1 MDFVGAIKAGFKNY
15 AVFRGTAT
23 LPEYWYWVLFTTL
36 VGLVT
41 SAVDQSGNIS
51 LAISLATMLPS
62 LSVLVRRLRDAGF
75 SWLWLLLP
83 VPALVPFGLG
93 LYQFFQE
100 LIRLGYSQ
108 FFQELIR
115 LGYSTSTF
123 TNPDQI
129 DEATLQS
136 LMTNEVLIGAAL
148 LIFGSLIYLFVSSLL
163 VNLIFPTRKTKS
175 FEQGN
180 KRVAP
185 ITPENPTI

>member
-51 LAISLATMLPS
+51 ISISLVTLLPS

-75 SWLWLLLP
+75 SWLWILLP
-83 VPALVPFGLG
+83 VPAIVPFGLG

-100 LIRLGYSQ
+100 LIRLGLSM
-108 FFQELIR
+108 
-115 LGYSTSTF
+115 STLK
-123 TNPDQI
+123 NPDQI
-129 DEATLQS
+129 DDATLQS

-148 LIFGSLIYLFVSSLL
+148 LIFGSLIYLFLSSLL
-163 VNLIFPTRKTKS
+163 VNIIFPTRKSKS

-180 KRVAP
+180 KRVEP
-185 ITPENPTI
+185 KGPESSAL

>member
-41 SAVDQSGNIS
+41 SAVDQSGNLS
-51 LAISLATMLPS
+51 LAISLVTLLPS

-83 VPALVPFGLG
+83 VPAIVPFGVG

-100 LIRLGYSQ
+100 LIRLGYDLT
-108 FFQELIR
+108 FFA
-115 LGYSTSTF
+115 
-123 TNPDQI
+123 NPDLS
-129 DEATLQS
+129 DATLQA
-136 LMTNEVLIGAAL
+136 LTTNEVLVGSGL
-148 LIFGSLIYLFVSSLL
+148 LIFGSLTYLFVTSVL
-163 VNLIFPTRKTKS
+163 VNIIFPIRKSKS

-180 KRVAP
+180 KRVAAAV
-185 ITPENPTI
+185 PEFPAL

>member
-41 SAVDQSGNIS
+41 SAVDQSGNLS
-51 LAISLATMLPS
+51 SAISLATMLPS

-83 VPALVPFGLG
+83 VPAIVPFGVG

-100 LIRLGYSQ
+100 LIRLGYDLT
-108 FFQELIR
+108 FFA
-115 LGYSTSTF
+115 
-123 TNPDQI
+123 NPDLS
-129 DEATLQS
+129 DVTLQA
-136 LMTNEVLIGAAL
+136 LTTNEVLVGSGL
-148 LIFGSLIYLFVSSLL
+148 LIFGSLTYLFVTSVL
-163 VNLIFPTRKTKS
+163 VNIIFPIRKSKS

-180 KRVAP
+180 KRVAAAV
-185 ITPENPTI
+185 PEFPAL

>member
-41 SAVDQSGNIS
+41 SAVDQSGNLS

-83 VPALVPFGLG
+83 VPAIVPFGVG
-93 LYQFFQE
+93 FYQFFQE
-100 LIRLGYSQ
+100 LIRLGYDLT
-108 FFQELIR
+108 FFA
-115 LGYSTSTF
+115 
-123 TNPDQI
+123 NPDLS
-129 DEATLQS
+129 DVTLQA
-136 LMTNEVLIGAAL
+136 LTTNEVLVGSGL
-148 LIFGSLIYLFVSSLL
+148 LIFGSLTYIFVTSVL
-163 VNLIFPTRKTKS
+163 VNIIFPIRKSKS

-180 KRVAP
+180 KRVAAAV
-185 ITPENPTI
+185 PEFPAL

>member
-41 SAVDQSGNIS
+41 SAVDQSGNLS

-83 VPALVPFGLG
+83 VPAIVPFGVG

-100 LIRLGYSQ
+100 LIRLGYDLT
-108 FFQELIR
+108 FFA
-115 LGYSTSTF
+115 
-123 TNPDQI
+123 NPDLS
-129 DEATLQS
+129 DVTLQA
-136 LMTNEVLIGAAL
+136 LTTNEVLVGSGL
-148 LIFGSLIYLFVSSLL
+148 LIFGSLTYLFVTSVL
-163 VNLIFPTRKTKS
+163 VNIIFPIRKSKS

-180 KRVAP
+180 KRVAAAV
-185 ITPENPTI
+185 PEFPAL